1 MNILVEIWKDKLSDY
16 VIMDY
21 IAKIWITGLL
31 LLFVVGFATLM
42 YGIISGEADVQNA
55 TFGIFD
61 TLGN

>member
-61 TLGN
+61 TLGS